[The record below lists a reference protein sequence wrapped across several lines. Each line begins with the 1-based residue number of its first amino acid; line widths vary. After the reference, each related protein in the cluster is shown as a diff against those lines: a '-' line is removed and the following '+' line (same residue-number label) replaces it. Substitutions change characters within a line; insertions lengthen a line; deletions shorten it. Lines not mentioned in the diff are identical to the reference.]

1 MESIVSTITEWSYSF
16 ISFLLP
22 ERACVGLGIH
32 FCYLPQKL
40 IKISLSLFSSA
51 LVHSFTQWNFKGR
64 LPHAAAGDTFSALPT
79 ASLP

>member
-22 ERACVGLGIH
+22 ERACAGLGNH
-32 FCYLPQKL
+32 FSYLHQKL
-40 IKISLSLFSSA
+40 TEISLSLFSSA
-51 LVHSFTQWNFKGR
+51 LVHSFTQWNFEG
-64 LPHAAAGDTFSALPT
+64 HIAAGDTFSPLPT